1 MDFVFS
7 KHAEE
12 QLIRRSLDRN
22 IVESV
27 VLNHEQILEDESDA
41 DIIMKVKYNK
51 NLDIL
56 YLSFSDEKIYESDE
70 EKKGLILDYPADG
83 KIVGIELLNASQ
95 QMSNPV
101 KVEYEF
107 A

>member
-1 MDFVFS
+1 
-7 KHAEE
+7 
-12 QLIRRSLDRN
+12 
-22 IVESV
+22 
-27 VLNHEQILEDESDA
+27 
-41 DIIMKVKYNK
+41 MKVKYDK

-56 YLSFSDEKIYESDE
+56 YLSFNDEKIYESDE
-70 EKKGLILDYPADG
+70 EKKGIILDYTSDG

-107 A
+107 V

>member
-1 MDFVFS
+1 
-7 KHAEE
+7 
-12 QLIRRSLDRN
+12 
-22 IVESV
+22 
-27 VLNHEQILEDESDA
+27 
-41 DIIMKVKYNK
+41 MKVKYDK

-70 EKKGLILDYPADG
+70 EKKGLILDYTADG
-83 KIVGIELLNASQ
+83 QIVGIELLNASQ
-95 QMSNPV
+95 QMSNPA